1 MTPAQNTN
9 VPTSPEVGSP
19 PIVDLGLGIAFVIG
33 GLGMV
38 YGSKDFQIMIP
49 GTPVGPGFLPTI
61 CGFILVIF
69 GAALSLVAF
78 RNMRLNAQVIS
89 GDDDGYGSPFFAS
102 VLLGGLVLVILLLP
116 YIGFILASSLYGF
129 AVAWAGRASWWGS
142 AIASVTLTLLIYYLF
157 AHVMRVPLPIG
168 SLF

>member
-1 MTPAQNTN
+1 MTPAQDSNA
-9 VPTSPEVGSP
+9 PTSPEVGSP
-19 PIVDLGLGIAFVIG
+19 PMVDLGLGLAFVIG
-33 GLGMV
+33 GVALI

-49 GTPVGPGFLPTI
+49 GTPVGPGLLPTI
-61 CGFILVIF
+61 CGTLLVIF

-78 RNMRLNAQVIS
+78 RNMRLGAQVIS
-89 GDDDGYGSPFFAS
+89 AEDNSNGSPFFAS

-129 AVAWAGRASWWGS
+129 AVTWAGRASWWGS
-142 AIASVTLTLLIYYLF
+142 AIASVTLTLMIYYLF